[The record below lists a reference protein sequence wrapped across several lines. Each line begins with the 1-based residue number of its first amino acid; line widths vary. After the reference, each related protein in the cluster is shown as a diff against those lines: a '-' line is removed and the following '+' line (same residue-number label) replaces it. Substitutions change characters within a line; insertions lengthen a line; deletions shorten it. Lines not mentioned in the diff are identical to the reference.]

1 MRNLGLFSVALRF
14 GARFCGELLDAVYP
28 PLCPLCKAPS
38 RVDSRTGACETHE
51 IAEILP
57 GNRCGRCLAR
67 ISDALPRG
75 EACAGCRLEPP
86 SYRAA
91 LALGDYRED
100 EGLREWILALKH
112 GGRKDLA
119 ETLGALLGEK
129 LGLELGPKRARGTL
143 LVPVPLHPLRLFER
157 GYDQAVLLAR
167 AAARSSGAAVGRFL
181 RRIRWTPPQG
191 AIGAPPRPRNVQ
203 GAFAPAH
210 GGLELHGL
218 ALWLVDD
225 VLTSG
230 STVEE
235 CARVLL
241 REGASSVSVLCI
253 ARAGVDGRAEQP
265 AI

>member
-1 MRNLGLFSVALRF
+1 MRELGLFSAARRF
-14 GARFCGELLDAVYP
+14 GRRFCGELLDAVYP

-38 RVDSRTGACETHE
+38 RVASRTGACEAHE
-51 IAEILP
+51 IAETLP

-67 ISDALPRG
+67 ISDALPPG

-86 SYRAA
+86 SYRVA

-100 EGLREWILALKH
+100 GGLREWILALKH

-129 LGLELGPKRARGTL
+129 LALELGKRVAGVL
-143 LVPVPLHPLRLFER
+143 LVPVPLHPLRVLER

-181 RRIRWTPPQG
+181 RRVRWTPPQG
-191 AIGAPPRPRNVQ
+191 ALGALPRPRNVR
-203 GAFAPAH
+203 GAFAPAPL
-210 GGLELHGL
+210 GLELQGR

-230 STVEE
+230 STAEE

-241 REGASSVSVLCI
+241 REGASSVSVLCL
-253 ARAGVDGRAEQP
+253 ARAGVDGRADERSS
-265 AI
+265 